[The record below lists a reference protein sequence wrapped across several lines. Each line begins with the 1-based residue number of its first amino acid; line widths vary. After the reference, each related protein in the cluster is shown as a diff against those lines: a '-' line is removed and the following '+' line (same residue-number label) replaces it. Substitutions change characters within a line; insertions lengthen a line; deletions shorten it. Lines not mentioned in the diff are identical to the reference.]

1 MYCDMLWWNLQES
14 LFFGGCW
21 SQIIMRS
28 LQCNLVR
35 MLQDRLATTVLVR
48 ARASYRSGM
57 NTRLNMYL
65 SCGNVAWWHLFDCAS
80 WSSLTLPRLLSQR
93 SEQQQTHE
101 QSWNQLQNCMC
112 IVKAWGVSPP
122 KMASATCITSLKW
135 KGCCKVAVETFSNWL
150 PGAIGWVS
158 GNLLSQVLQDHDITM
173 TQKIELTL
181 QSLPMFFHGS
191 LAISIWLKASL

>member
-1 MYCDMLWWNLQES
+1 MICCDEIFRNHCFSGDAGAKSLCEVYSAIWCECCRIGWLQRYLSGPE
-14 LFFGGCW
+14 LHIGVGW
-21 SQIIMRS
+21 I
-28 LQCNLVR
+28 
-35 MLQDRLATTVLVR
+35 LA
-48 ARASYRSGM
+48 
-57 NTRLNMYL
+57 LNMYL

-101 QSWNQLQNCMC
+101 QSWNQLQNCM

-135 KGCCKVAVETFSNWL
+135 KGCCKVAVETCSNWL